1 MTDHRLHKLAHLLAK
16 GIAALVVALVVS
28 GCVVAVGP
36 GGGEHWHGYH
46 EWR

>member
-1 MTDHRLHKLAHLLAK
+1 MTDHRLHRLAGLLAK

-28 GCVVAVGP
+28 GCVVDVGP
-36 GGGEHWHGYH
+36 GREHWHGYH